1 MDLLKTN
8 ENIRKIRELKNI
20 SQEFVANELGITT
33 RAYSKIETGETQ
45 LTINRLDKI
54 CKILNVSPQ
63 ELLGFDSALIFN
75 NNFNNEHNEG
85 YQQAFNNTDILQVKE
100 LYERL
105 LDEKDKIIKVLEN
118 QINQYRN

>member
-1 MDLLKTN
+1 MDLTKVN
-8 ENIRKIRELKNI
+8 DNIRKIRELKNI

-54 CKILNVSPQ
+54 CKILKVSPE

-75 NNFNNEHNEG
+75 NVFHNEQG
-85 YQQAFNNTDILQVKE
+85 QGTQQAFNNTDIQQVKE

-105 LDEKDKIIKVLEN
+105 LKEKDKVISVLEKKLESAV
-118 QINQYRN
+118 

>member
-1 MDLLKTN
+1 MDLTKVN
-8 ENIRKIRELKNI
+8 DNIRKIRELKNI

-54 CKILNVSPQ
+54 CKILNVTPQ

-75 NNFNNEHNEG
+75 NNFHNEQG
-85 YQQAFNNTDILQVKE
+85 TQQAFNNTDIQQVKE

-105 LDEKDKIIKVLEN
+105 LKEKDKVISVLEKKLESAV
-118 QINQYRN
+118 